1 MTPEERLIKALFGG
15 KYPPKFKTKKD
26 QEQYELNCLT
36 IKGYENLWRLV
47 SYIPKEDRE
56 FIKTDFD
63 VIQEMLIDNYDIK
76 RSIEFLAKRNLKM
89 QELNAPKIIIENEY
103 RRFYERV
110 IEMLNIKLTKE
121 EIEELHKEIKNEN
134 KGE

>member
-15 KYPPKFKTKKD
+15 YFPPKFKTKED
-26 QEQYELNCLT
+26 QEKYELNCLT
-36 IKGYENLWRLV
+36 IRGYENLWRLV

-56 FIKTDFD
+56 FIKTDFNT
-63 VIQEMLIDNYDIK
+63 IQEVLVDNHNIK
-76 RSIEFLAKRNLKM
+76 KEIELLAKRNLKM

-110 IEMLNIKLTKE
+110 VKLLNIQLTKE
-121 EIEELHKEIKNEN
+121 KMEELRKKINNET

>member
-1 MTPEERLIKALFGG
+1 MTPEERLIRALFGG
-15 KYPPKFKTKKD
+15 NFPPKFKTKEL

-56 FIKTDFD
+56 FIKTDFNA
-63 VIQEMLIDNYDIK
+63 IQEVLVDNYDIK

-110 IEMLNIKLTKE
+110 VKLLNIQLTKE
-121 EIEELHKEIKNEN
+121 EIEELRKEINNEN